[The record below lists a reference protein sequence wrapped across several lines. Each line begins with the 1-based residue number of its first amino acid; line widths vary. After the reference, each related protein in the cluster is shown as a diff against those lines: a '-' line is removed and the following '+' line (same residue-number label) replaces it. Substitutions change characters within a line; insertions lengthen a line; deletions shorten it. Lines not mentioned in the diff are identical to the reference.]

1 MNIFRKK
8 DAILAALGNMRA
20 MEKVHVDTHTEEK
33 IKNISGNKIAES
45 KQGQFWVS
53 FQELNG
59 FLFLNATIITAIDLK
74 TTNGTKITLLTNEY
88 EIEIQSDEKEI
99 ESNFSNVSN
108 TYLTE
113 VSFIIE
119 SKEKDIIENKNFEE
133 IEYQLKK
140 GNLRF
145 KMK

>member
-88 EIEIQSDEKEI
+88 EIEIESDEKEI

-108 TYLTE
+108 RYITE